1 MNDFRSRVLAPL
13 ALPLLTLAAILVV
26 AVSLSRV
33 LLAVPRLTAVLVA
46 LGVAAYVLF
55 LAFLIERR
63 PRISQRALAV
73 GLTLGVLAIVGS
85 GVVGAVVGPRPHE
98 EEVVEGEGGAAVGEA
113 EGAEAG
119 TVAEVPPGAPLFVGA
134 DTAIAWE
141 SVPESLP
148 AGEVIAFL
156 EAGSLPHNLHFEG
169 YNDDAPIA
177 GEEGSG
183 SSDGIYQGTPVT
195 LEAGTTITYYC
206 SVPGHRSGMEGTI
219 TVQ

>member
-1 MNDFRSRVLAPL
+1 MNDFRSRVLVPV
-13 ALPLLTLAAILVV
+13 ALPLLTLGAILAV

-33 LLAVPRLTAVLVA
+33 LLAVPSLTAVMVA
-46 LGVAAYVLF
+46 LGVAGYVLF

-85 GVVGAVVGPRPHE
+85 GVVGAVAGPRPLE
-98 EEVVEGEGGAAVGEA
+98 EELAQGEGGEGEA
-113 EGAEAG
+113 GAGEEAG
-119 TVAEVPPGAPLFVGA
+119 TVAEAPPDAPLFVAA

-141 SVPESLP
+141 AVPDSLP
-148 AGEVIAFL
+148 AGEVTAYL
-156 EAGSLPHNLHFEG
+156 QVGGLGHNLHFEG
-169 YNDDAPIA
+169 INNDDAIA

-183 SSDGIYQGTPVT
+183 SSDGIYEGTPVT
-195 LEAGTTITYYC
+195 VESGQTVTYYC
-206 SVPGHRSGMEGTI
+206 SVPGHESAMTGTI